1 VELLTIMVLL
11 LVVTLLAAM
20 FHLAFRW
27 SQLFEIRRRSRR
39 LSAAKPA
46 DQP

>member
-1 VELLTIMVLL
+1 MVVL
-11 LVVTLLAAM
+11 LVVMLLAAIL
-20 FHLAFRW
+20 HLAFRW

-39 LSAAKPA
+39 LSAEKPA